1 MYFVLTKKKIFI
13 LGIICIVMVGIY
25 FLTTKFQS
33 ESKTGQIFH
42 PQNIVG
48 DHERVLLLPLDSRPP
63 CTQMV
68 VDLGRIAGVDIKLPK
83 SYLLDN
89 YRNPANFRELRQW
102 AYNNIDNY
110 NVVIVSTDL
119 LIHGGLIG
127 SRRSYDYENEQKK
140 VLNLLEMFH
149 EKNPAIKLYAFSIIP
164 RLIIA
169 DDEKSNQWQYH
180 MMQFAILQDQENI
193 FGNPKDYKKLQEL
206 RTKIPEE
213 LILRYNKLYESNNK
227 FNHDLIEQAQKD
239 WLHGL
244 IIGQDDGE
252 PFGLPNI
259 NRNKADEFINSMQL
273 DFTEKNS
280 FAMVTRG
287 ADEIGMLLLA
297 AHVNKSKNYQPKI
310 FVKYSDPTVP
320 YLVMP
325 YMPITVD
332 ETVNEKIK
340 NIFAT
345 RVDKE
350 KDSDFILFVH
360 CGHNKTMSWNAEQIS
375 RNLKTLLEG
384 NKPIALVDLS
394 ENYQVYETLLDKL
407 VKNGA
412 QLPKLIAY
420 AGWNTSSNSVGTAV
434 SQASIFMNR
443 LHESPKSLLPSIYY
457 HNFRFTLSRMIDDW
471 GYQKNILPNLNKRL
485 IKNNID
491 NYKLGKTRESVETE
505 INVELD
511 KYSQWLT
518 ENNINKFPFYT
529 DGKKEYYIY
538 HVEPDATLTW
548 DRTFEIRLELTT
560 QSFYR

>member
-1 MYFVLTKKKIFI
+1 MYLLLNKKNITI
-13 LGIICIVMVGIY
+13 AVIVAALL
-25 FLTTKFQS
+25 FFTAKS
-33 ESKTGQIFH
+33 EKTTGQIFQ
-42 PQNIVG
+42 PQNILNNG
-48 DHERVLLLPLDSRPP
+48 EKILLLPLDSRPP

-68 VDLGRIAGVDIKLPK
+68 TDLGRIAGVEINLPK

-89 YRNPANFRELRQW
+89 YRNPANFQELRQW
-102 AYNNIDNY
+102 AYNNINNY
-110 NVVIVSTDL
+110 NAAIVSTDL

-127 SRRSYDYENEQKK
+127 SRRSYDYEDEQKK
-140 VLNLLEMFH
+140 VINLLAIFH
-149 EKNPAIKLYAFSIIP
+149 EKNPTIKLYAFSIIP

-180 MMQFAILQDQENI
+180 MLKFAILQDQENT
-193 FGNPKDYKKLQEL
+193 FGNPLDYKKLEEL
-206 RTKIPEE
+206 RKKIPEE
-213 LILRYNKLYESNNK
+213 LIVKYNKLYENNNK

-259 NRNKADEFINSMQL
+259 NRNKAVDYINTMQE
-273 DFTEKNS
+273 DFEKVNS

-320 YLVMP
+320 HLVMP
-325 YMPITVD
+325 YMPITVN
-332 ETVNEKIK
+332 ETVNEKIE
-340 NIFAT
+340 NVFAT
-345 RVDKE
+345 RVDNE

-375 RNLKTLLEG
+375 QEVKTLLQG
-384 NKPIALVDLS
+384 KKPIALVDLS

-412 QLPKLIAY
+412 NLPKLIAY
-420 AGWNTSSNSVGTAV
+420 AGWNTTSNSVGTAI

-443 LHESPKSLLPSIYY
+443 INDTPQNLLPSIYY
-457 HNFRFTLSRMIDDW
+457 HNFRFTLARIIDDW

-491 NYKLGKTRESVETE
+491 NYKLGKTRESVEDE
-505 INVELD
+505 INKELD
-511 KYSQWLT
+511 KYSQWLV
-518 ENNINKFPFYT
+518 ENSINKFPFYV

-548 DRTFEIRLELTT
+548 DRTFEIRLDLTT

>member
-1 MYFVLTKKKIFI
+1 MYLVLNKKNVFI
-13 LGIICIVMVGIY
+13 VSIICIVAIIAILFIFIGKPTKGIGQ
-25 FLTTKFQS
+25 TFQ
-33 ESKTGQIFH
+33 
-42 PQNIVG
+42 PQNIVTG
-48 DHERVLLLPLDSRPP
+48 GEKFLLLPLDSRPP
-63 CTQMV
+63 CTQLV
-68 VDLGRIAGVDIKLPK
+68 ADLGKIAGIEIKLPN

-89 YRNPANFRELRQW
+89 YRNPANFQELRQW
-102 AYNNIDNY
+102 AYKNINDY
-110 NVVIVSTDL
+110 NAAIVSTDL

-127 SRRSYDYENEQKK
+127 SRRSYDYEDEQKK
-140 VLNLLEMFH
+140 VINLLAMFH

-169 DDEKSNQWQYH
+169 DDERSNQWQYH

-193 FGNPKDYKKLQEL
+193 FGNPRDYKKLQEL
-206 RTKIPEE
+206 RRKIPED
-213 LILRYNKLYESNNK
+213 LILKYNKLYENNNK
-227 FNHDLIEQAQKD
+227 FNHELIDQAQKD

-259 NRNKADEFINSMQL
+259 NRNKAVDYINSIED
-273 DFTEKNS
+273 DFEKEDS

-297 AHVNKSKNYQPKI
+297 AHVNRSKNYQPKI

-320 YLVMP
+320 HLVMP

-332 ETVNEKIK
+332 ETVNEKI
-340 NIFAT
+340 NNVFAT
-345 RVDKE
+345 RVEQE

-375 RNLKTLLEG
+375 QELKSLIEG
-384 NKPIALVDLS
+384 KKPIALVDLS

-407 VKNGA
+407 VKNEA
-412 QLPKLIAY
+412 KLPQLIAY
-420 AGWNTSSNSVGTAV
+420 AGWNTTSNSVGTAI

-443 LHESPKSLLPSIYY
+443 INNAPKILLPSIYY
-457 HNFRFTLSRMIDDW
+457 HNFRFTLSRMLDDW

-491 NYKLGKTRESVETE
+491 NYKLGKTRESVEDE
-505 INVELD
+505 INLELD
-511 KYSQWLT
+511 KYSQWLV
-518 ENNINKFPFYT
+518 ENNINKFPFYN

-560 QSFYR
+560 QSLYR